1 MMLDKAVVGSLAASD
16 GKSLA
21 DHVALE
27 VGSIGENMALRRA
40 VHLKGGESILSAYV
54 HVSGKLQFRHCFIS
68 CFSSACL
75 MLSIHWK

>member
-1 MMLDKAVVGSLAASD
+1 MLDKAVVGSLAASD

-40 VHLKGGESILSAYV
+40 VHLKGGQSFLSTYV
-54 HVSGKLQFRHCFIS
+54 HASGSMHLYV
-68 CFSSACL
+68 
-75 MLSIHWK
+75 